1 MKLTHMAG
9 EGDCQ
14 LSRPEF
20 RSDEFRMYRFKAG
33 SWDGA

>member
-1 MKLTHMAG
+1 MKLTQMAG

-33 SWDGA
+33 FCDAA